1 MLAAADVHAAQEAV
15 FSVHSDLVVLHVTV
29 KDRRGGY
36 VTRLSREAFDV
47 FDEGQRQ
54 TISFLADTD
63 TPVTIGLLIDSSSSM
78 LPARELVIAAASAFA
93 GASHPQD
100 EIFALAFNE
109 RVRTALPA
117 SDPFTSDAP
126 TLRAALERSIRAR
139 GRTALYDAIL
149 AGLEYAA
156 RGSRERRALVV
167 VSDGSDNASRA
178 GAEDVLQKAQASN
191 AMIYTLAL
199 RDSAA
204 PSGGD
209 ARLLRNLAQVT
220 GGAAF
225 RPTRPLDVA
234 AALHAIARDIRHTY
248 TIGYAPANP
257 VRDGSFRRLRVDV
270 KAPDGRRLQVRSRG
284 GYLAGSRR

>member
-1 MLAAADVHAAQEAV
+1 MMLARRRCPLLRRLC
-15 FSVHSDLVVLHVTV
+15 SPSSRLVVLHVTV

-36 VTRLSREAFDV
+36 VTGLSRDGSTSSMRSA
-47 FDEGQRQ
+47 RQ
-54 TISFLADTD
+54 TISLLAQTD
-63 TPVTIGLLIDSSSSM
+63 TPSRSACSLDSSSSM
-78 LPARELVIAAASAFA
+78 LAARELVIAAATAFV

-109 RVRTALPA
+109 RVHSALPP
-117 SDPFTSDAP
+117 SDPFTSDPP

-149 AGLEYAA
+149 AGLAYAA

-178 GAEDVLQKAQASN
+178 RREDVLQKAQASN

-204 PSGGD
+204 PGEGD

-220 GGAAF
+220 GGSSVPPRASPDGA
-225 RPTRPLDVA
+225 
-234 AALHAIARDIRHTY
+234 AIARDR
-248 TIGYAPANP
+248 A
-257 VRDGSFRRLRVDV
+257 
-270 KAPDGRRLQVRSRG
+270 
-284 GYLAGSRR
+284 